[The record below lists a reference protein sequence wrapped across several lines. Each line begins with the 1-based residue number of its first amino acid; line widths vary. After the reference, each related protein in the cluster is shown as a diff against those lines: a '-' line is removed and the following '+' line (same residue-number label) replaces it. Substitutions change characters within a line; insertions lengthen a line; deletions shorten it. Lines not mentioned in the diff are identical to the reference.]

1 MGTSTAAGL
10 PEASGS
16 RASAFQVGHR
26 TLTACLIVSTSMIF
40 RETLVLANEHTVSA
54 LARVRGLETRCDP
67 LWMQITCGGLVGP
80 RFGLMTRK
88 RMQKRVTNDDFSAMV
103 GALHANQC

>member
-40 RETLVLANEHTVSA
+40 RETLVLANEPPVGLAFKGDRSA
-54 LARVRGLETRCDP
+54 FGTWRGGKGR
-67 LWMQITCGGLVGP
+67 WAGG
-80 RFGLMTRK
+80 
-88 RMQKRVTNDDFSAMV
+88 
-103 GALHANQC
+103 GACAACR